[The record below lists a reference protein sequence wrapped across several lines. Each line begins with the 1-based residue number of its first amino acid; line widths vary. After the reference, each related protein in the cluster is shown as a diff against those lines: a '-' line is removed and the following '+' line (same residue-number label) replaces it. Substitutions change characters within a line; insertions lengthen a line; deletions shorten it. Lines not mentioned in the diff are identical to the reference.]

1 MAFTAPETDTI
12 EEPQGFVA
20 PTSDVTKA
28 EFKAPESD
36 VTAEPSGFTAPE
48 SDTDPTIKEI
58 GAGVATE
65 IGVGIGGQLAGAA
78 IGTAILP
85 GVGTAIG
92 YGIGSIGSGIAGS
105 IAAQKIEGQEDISW
119 GRAIAAGMINLVPGG
134 AAKGIKGGAKITG
147 AVIGRAAGK
156 EALKGAAFGATE
168 ATSRAIIDEG
178 RLPTKEELAQY
189 GGAGALFG
197 GALGA
202 ATPKISKTFDK
213 FLGKSAQQIDDDIAA
228 GVITAKELKELH
240 PEMPDSQITS
250 TVQGAAAKAKSDAAA
265 EVLLDDTPFT
275 GMKNRFL
282 SMVAPSKVV
291 GKEARNESLRFRKLA
306 AADEELGSK
315 IEKKVSAAIAKDAS
329 VEGKVEKFL
338 AGGDLDPSLGKLG
351 DELTVYRNRLDELQ
365 GEVIQQLEVDHMTS
379 MGPEKLAKVTAK
391 ILRLKGMAET
401 KSIKKQLSKLAKRK
415 KGLESTPRLIEKIKQ
430 SRADGNFTRREYKMF
445 TDSEFVPDAK
455 LRAVAVEEVAQN
467 ILKRGQ
473 KKTIASAR
481 NEADKHFDKLE
492 NRSARSR
499 KLAES
504 RGAAAQPL
512 KAALKK
518 RKNVGEAEK
527 AWLGEITETGERIR
541 GTLSGVG
548 KMVARNKTDANIS
561 TILQKNGLAVPS
573 NSKVEG
579 LMELRL
585 KSGEPTGLHVKPE
598 VQASINRLYL
608 DGAQS
613 RSNNPV
619 IAGLQDMY
627 SSAVGLSKATKVLL
641 NPPSYA
647 VQVYGNTMNLLGM
660 GVNPFGGAGKGARLA
675 LAEFG
680 GLDHIMSPSGKES
693 RQAFLKEMNDM
704 TKYGIKGE
712 NILESDMRD
721 AFERGLF
728 SKALEKP
735 VGFFGKAYSVPDTVG
750 RYVGWK
756 AQQKTLKKLYPHLD
770 DESVKRLGAEMIN
783 DTYQNY
789 DRLSGTVKTLSRAG
803 VMPQF
808 ASFTAEFMR
817 NQYNQAKMIKQM
829 LSGTFGA
836 DLGIDVSK
844 ANLTAMRVEGAKRLT
859 ALTAVYGGTAAAIDA
874 LNSDG
879 GVTDE
884 NKDAIQN
891 SLPSWDKHKK
901 LAIRMS
907 EDGKSGSY
915 ANTSYVAPQALGM
928 AAIDAAMSDTPLE
941 NLSGML
947 VEELVGEG
955 SFVNRGLMEAIN
967 NRNDRGNKISYNE
980 NDYINAKERL
990 GHFVKET
997 FKPGISREIKKMD
1010 EASRGVGDLSV
1021 KQVLARQVG
1030 YRVNSFNLAENNKFI
1045 QMEHLDNANG
1055 SKREFTKARDRGNLR
1070 PGDLEAVYQ
1079 KANESY
1085 LANMEQIRVSDDNL
1099 KKTNHTEDER
1109 IQVMKDA
1116 GVSSKNIL
1124 ATLNGTYADIPRIAT
1139 QSTSE
1144 VYDALPSGKAQ
1155 KRKAI
1160 NEIRK
1165 TDRALA
1171 QRLMQNMKR
1180 EQQDERKGVN
1190 SRESLMKNMDVAERA
1205 RMIMAHP
1212 NPTGYLREMQRKGIA
1227 TKQVVD
1233 LVRLMQRS

>member
-1 MAFTAPETDTI
+1 MADIFDTI
-12 EEPQGFVA
+12 ETEEVKQDADIFDEVSSEPTGDIFDQVA
-20 PTSDVTKA
+20 DEEPTA
-28 EFKAPESD
+28 
-36 VTAEPSGFTAPE
+36 G
-48 SDTDPTIKEI
+48 EI
-58 GAGVATE
+58 VAGVGTE
-65 IGVGIGGQLAGAA
+65 IATGIGGQLAGAA

-85 GVGTAIG
+85 GIGTAIG
-92 YGIGSIGSGIAGS
+92 YGVGSIGSGIAGS

-119 GRAIAAGMINLVPGG
+119 GRAIAAGLINLVPGG
-134 AAKGIKGGAKITG
+134 AAKGAKGAAKITG
-147 AVIGRAAGK
+147 AAVGRAATK
-156 EALKGAAFGATE
+156 EAVKGAAFGATE

-202 ATPKISKTFDK
+202 ATPKASKAIDK

-228 GVITAKELKELH
+228 GVITSKELKELQ
-240 PEMPDSQITS
+240 PDMSSSDISKTIEG
-250 TVQGAAAKAKSDAAA
+250 VKAKAKSEAAA
-265 EVLLDDTPFT
+265 EVLLDETPFQK
-275 GMKNRFL
+275 MKDRFL

-306 AADEELGSK
+306 AADEELGSN
-315 IEKKVSAAIAKDAS
+315 IEKKVSAAIRKDPS
-329 VEGKVEKFL
+329 VEAKVNDFL
-338 AGGDLDPSLGKLG
+338 SGGDLDPSLGKLG

-365 GEVIQQLEVDHMTS
+365 GEVIQQLEVEHMANL
-379 MGPEKLAKVTAK
+379 GPEKLAKVTEK
-391 ILRLKGMAET
+391 IMRLKGMAET
-401 KSIKKQLSKLAKRK
+401 KKIRKELAKLAKRK
-415 KGLESTPRLIEKIKQ
+415 KGLESTPRLIKKIEK

-445 TDSEFVPDAK
+445 TDSEFVPDVK
-455 LRAVAVEEVAQN
+455 LREAAKEEIAQGL
-467 ILKRGQ
+467 LKRGQ
-473 KKTIASAR
+473 KKTIQSAR
-481 NEADKHFDKLE
+481 TEADRHLDKLE

-499 KLAES
+499 KLAPQKGGVS
-504 RGAAAQPL
+504 QPL

-518 RKNVGEAEK
+518 RKHVGDAER

-548 KMVARNKTDANIS
+548 KMVARNKTDANIA
-561 TILQKNGLAVPS
+561 TILQKQGLAVPS
-573 NSKVEG
+573 DSKVPG
-579 LMELRL
+579 LMELTL

-619 IAGLQDMY
+619 IAGLQDLY

-660 GVNPFGGAGKGARLA
+660 GVNPFGGAAKGTRLA

-680 GLDHIMSPSGKES
+680 GLEHLMSKGGAKQ

-728 SKALEKP
+728 SKAVEKP

-756 AQQKTLKKLYPHLD
+756 AQQQTLKKIYPHLD
-770 DESVKRLGAEMIN
+770 DESAKRLGAEIIN

-789 DRLSGTVKTLSRAG
+789 DRLSSTVKTLSRAG

-817 NQYNQAKMIKQM
+817 NQYNQAKIIKQM
-829 LSGTFGA
+829 LGGTFGA
-836 DLGIDVSK
+836 DLGIDISK
-844 ANLTAMRVEGAKRLT
+844 ANLAAMRAEGAKRLA

-874 LNSDG
+874 LNADG
-879 GVTDE
+879 GITDE
-884 NKDAIQN
+884 NKDAIQD

-928 AAIDAAMSDTPLE
+928 AAIDAAMSDEPIE
-941 NLSGML
+941 NLAGML

-967 NRNDRGNKISYNE
+967 NRNERGNKISYNE
-980 NDYINAKERL
+980 NEYINAKERL
-990 GHFVKET
+990 GHFIKET

-1010 EASRGVGDLSV
+1010 EAARGVGDLSV
-1021 KQVLARQVG
+1021 KQVLARQIG

-1055 SKREFTKARDRGNLR
+1055 SKREYTKARDRGNLR
-1070 PGDLEAVYQ
+1070 PEDLEALYQ
-1079 KANESY
+1079 KANKSY
-1085 LANMEQIRVSDDNL
+1085 LANMERIRESDNNL
-1099 KKTNHTEDER
+1099 KKTNHTEEER

-1116 GVSSKNIL
+1116 GVSSRDIL
-1124 ATLNGTYADIPRIAT
+1124 ATLSGEYRPIPRIAT
-1139 QSTSE
+1139 TSTSE
-1144 VYDALPSGKAQ
+1144 VYDGLTGSPAQ
-1155 KRKAI
+1155 KRKQI
-1160 NEIRK
+1160 MEIRK

-1171 QRLMQNMKR
+1171 QRLMQNLKR
-1180 EQQDERKGVN
+1180 EQKDERAGVN
-1190 SRESLMKNMDVAERA
+1190 PKESLMKNLDVAERA
-1205 RMIMAHP
+1205 RMIMDHP
-1212 NPTGYLREMQRKGIA
+1212 NPSGYLREMQRKGIA

-1233 LVRLMQRS
+1233 LVRLMQRAQ